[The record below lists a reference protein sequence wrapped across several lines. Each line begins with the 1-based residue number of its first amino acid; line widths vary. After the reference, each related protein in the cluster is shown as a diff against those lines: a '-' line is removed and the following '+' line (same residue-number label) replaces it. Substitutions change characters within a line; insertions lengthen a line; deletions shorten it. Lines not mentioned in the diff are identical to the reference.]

1 MLKLNYKAKFVQ
13 LLHQKTKQNERLNT
27 YIKYFFSAIILTI
40 LFSCTKDRTNNC
52 SISPTYSND
61 LVPIFNSYCI
71 SCHQGNNISGG
82 VLLDNGSSVEQHIN
96 KIISEIEIQ
105 TMPPYGMPTPTDS
118 ERDSIIIILNCWLE
132 NKQ

>member
-1 MLKLNYKAKFVQ
+1 LNI
-13 LLHQKTKQNERLNT
+13 N
-27 YIKYFFSAIILTI
+27 IKYFFSVIIFTI

-52 SISPTYSND
+52 SISPTYSDD

-82 VLLDNGSSVEQHIN
+82 VLLDNWSSVEQHIN
-96 KIISEIEIQ
+96 QIISEIEIQ
-105 TMPPYGMPTPTDS
+105 TMPPYGMPRPTDS